1 MEIELLCNERR
12 GAVELVYLAPHI
24 DVARTDAFTM
34 QFLGGF
40 HKLLLFVIPD
50 TLYEREPVEPS
61 NDEHDVVLRI
71 GPVNHSSKINLVCGG
86 GKT

>member
-24 DVARTDAFTM
+24 DIARTDAFAM

-40 HKLLLFVIPD
+40 HKLLLFVVPD
-50 TLYEREPVEPS
+50 ALDKREPIKPS